1 MKTVKA
7 GNVVFG
13 EGRVKICV
21 PVTAADAS
29 ELLEAVKRLSASE
42 IDLIEFRA
50 DYYRDN
56 CVNALRLRRA
66 AAGGRPVLF
75 TIRTK
80 EEGGLADLTDEAY
93 RRQIL
98 EAAPEADLVDV
109 EYARFEKMEDGGVF
123 LSRLKES
130 GVKVI
135 GSAHDFQTTPP
146 AEEIT
151 AKLCAMQEAG
161 FDISKIAVMPA
172 SGSDVLRLMKASL
185 RMKDGL
191 ADRPYITMSMGK
203 EGLISRCACSFTG
216 SCLTFGT
223 AGRSSAPGQIPASDL
238 EKILD
243 ILHNHAEET

>member
-1 MKTVKA
+1 M
-7 GNVVFG
+7 
-13 EGRVKICV
+13 
-21 PVTAADAS
+21 
-29 ELLEAVKRLSASE
+29 
-42 IDLIEFRA
+42 
-50 DYYRDN
+50 
-56 CVNALRLRRA
+56 
-66 AAGGRPVLF
+66 
-75 TIRTK
+75 
-80 EEGGLADLTDEAY
+80 
-93 RRQIL
+93 
-98 EAAPEADLVDV
+98 

-243 ILHNHAEET
+243 ILHNYAEEA

>member
-29 ELLEAVKRLSASE
+29 ELLEAVKRLSAPE

-56 CVNALRLRRA
+56 CVNALRLLRA

-161 FDISKIAVMPA
+161 FDISKIAVMA
-172 SGSDVLRLMKASL
+172 QDRADVAELIFASL
-185 RMKDGL
+185 EMLDTY
-191 ADRPYITMSMGK
+191 ADRPFITMSMGSLGK
-203 EGLISRCACSFTG
+203 ITRAAGSFTG
-216 SCLTFGT
+216 SCITFGM
-223 AGRSSAPGQIPASDL
+223 AGTGSAPGQIPAPQL
-238 EKILD
+238 RQMLKIL
-243 ILHNHAEET
+243 A

>member
-29 ELLEAVKRLSASE
+29 ELLEAVKRLSAPE

-56 CVNALRLRRA
+56 CVNALRLLRA

-172 SGSDVLRLMKASL
+172 SGSDVLRLMKAS
-185 RMKDGL
+185 
-191 ADRPYITMSMGK
+191 P
-203 EGLISRCACSFTG
+203 RCACSFTG

-243 ILHNHAEET
+243 ILHNYAEEA

>member
-1 MKTVKA
+1 MKTVKVR
-7 GNVVFG
+7 NLVLG
-13 EGRVKICV
+13 EGKVKICV
-21 PVTAADAS
+21 PVVAADAS
-29 ELLEAVKRLSASE
+29 RLLEAVKLLSAPE

-56 CVNALRLRRA
+56 CVNALRLLRA
-66 AAGGRPVLF
+66 AAGERPVLF

-80 EEGGLADLTDEAY
+80 AEGGLADLTDEAY
-93 RRQIL
+93 RKQIL

-191 ADRPYITMSMGK
+191 ADRPYITVSMGK

-243 ILHNHAEET
+243 ILHNYAEEA